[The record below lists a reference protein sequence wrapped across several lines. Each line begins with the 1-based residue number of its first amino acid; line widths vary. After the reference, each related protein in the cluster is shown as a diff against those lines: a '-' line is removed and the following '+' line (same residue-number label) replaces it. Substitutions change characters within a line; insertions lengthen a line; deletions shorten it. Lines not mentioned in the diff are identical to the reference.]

1 MSSELVKRLRS
12 MHWCVTT
19 ETNGVGVSDRKVALE
34 AADRISALQAQ
45 NLRLSGM
52 CYDLTAERDVSNELG
67 KALEE
72 DAGQLRAERDRL
84 RAAIET
90 ISYYNTVGY
99 TDMALDAASAA
110 LKGETP

>member
-1 MSSELVKRLRS
+1 MSDELVKRLR
-12 MHWCVTT
+12 
-19 ETNGVGVSDRKVALE
+19 DL
-34 AADRISALQAQ
+34 ADRFGKCRDSDTVQEAVDRIQDLIQALQAQ

-52 CYDLTAERDVSNELG
+52 VYDLKKEVAVGEAEASFALLERAD
-67 KALEE
+67 KAET
-72 DAGQLRAERDRL
+72 ERDRL